1 MVLIFEILLFITG
14 LWALIAGKLPAKLNK
29 ILFGRNATELSP
41 NKTRLIGMLF
51 ISPVIL
57 AFFVGVIFGLFFDQQ
72 NIIFLTV
79 FELLYLLFIIFVT
92 TLMVKK
98 EKQKKEISN
107 ETIDLEAQE
116 ALSSLEEQD

>member
-14 LWALIAGKLPAKLNK
+14 LWALIAGKLPTKLNR

-79 FELLYLLFIIFVT
+79 FELLYLLFIIFVA